1 MVSFKN
7 DVVKFPSFSGA
18 SIANFEQV
26 FVTWCFT
33 ISFTV
38 IKKLNL

>member
-7 DVVKFPSFSGA
+7 DVVKFPSFPDA

-26 FVTWCFT
+26 FVSWCFT